1 MKNPFMVY
9 LIFQHISQLEFNSLQ
24 VYLFSFVIL
33 IYMENDQ
40 LYLNYETYRSH
51 GSVLK
56 DKVIIIISRVLACCL
71 SLIVCDFQLPL
82 INNNNNL

>member
-56 DKVIIIISRVLACCL
+56 EKVIIIISRVLACCW